1 MTAVSPKYQ
10 LFFSPFFLSFSLES
24 GWQEIAVLGNAQ
36 NTQRAFVMVQSLYIW
51 KSGIL
56 FYSLSE
62 TGRFFLLHSVD
73 EESQR
78 FPVRLTRLEMFCLTI
93 QYLQTNLSEANGLL
107 CLSLALL
114 YTANKQQTG
123 QKYGYVTTILVFC
136 AFCCSLALLLVPPQ
150 FCGFL
155 FLRSSE

>member
-62 TGRFFLLHSVD
+62 TGHFFSVTF
-73 EESQR
+73 SR
-78 FPVRLTRLEMFCLTI
+78 
-93 QYLQTNLSEANGLL
+93 
-107 CLSLALL
+107 
-114 YTANKQQTG
+114 
-123 QKYGYVTTILVFC
+123 
-136 AFCCSLALLLVPPQ
+136 
-150 FCGFL
+150 
-155 FLRSSE
+155 

>member
-1 MTAVSPKYQ
+1 MNSLDCKNMVLEIQPKPQ
-10 LFFSPFFLSFSLES
+10 LLA
-24 GWQEIAVLGNAQ
+24 W
-36 NTQRAFVMVQSLYIW
+36 TQPA
-51 KSGIL
+51 GIL

-114 YTANKQQTG
+114 YTANKQ
-123 QKYGYVTTILVFC
+123 
-136 AFCCSLALLLVPPQ
+136 
-150 FCGFL
+150 
-155 FLRSSE
+155 